1 MPRGGN
7 AAASSSSPAPAPA
20 EPGAAP
26 ASISR
31 GVKLSRKKHLV
42 ATEVG
47 ECAWIV
53 RGVLSPK
60 EASRLVSSADAR
72 GYARATSRGPKHG
85 EARRDH
91 GRAGYDDDA
100 FAVALWRDTGLAEA
114 VDASPIA
121 DLVAARGGGGGGR
134 RPAGLNP
141 SLRVYKYAPGEVFGA
156 HFDDSAD
163 TALGR
168 TELTFL
174 LYLTGGGGGGGGG
187 VIPGINDGTLHGGDT
202 VFYRGAHDDAK
213 ETHRVKPVCGTSLMF
228 RHGAACAPHASEAV
242 QRGIKI
248 VLRSDVVF
256 N

>member
-47 ECAWIV
+47 VGAWIV

-121 DLVAARGGGGGGR
+121 DLVAARGGPLRREQAEGPDERGHLPKLKHGR
-134 RPAGLNP
+134 RSFLSRCR
-141 SLRVYKYAPGEVFGA
+141 SL
-156 HFDDSAD
+156 
-163 TALGR
+163 
-168 TELTFL
+168 
-174 LYLTGGGGGGGGG
+174 
-187 VIPGINDGTLHGGDT
+187 
-202 VFYRGAHDDAK
+202 
-213 ETHRVKPVCGTSLMF
+213 SLF
-228 RHGAACAPHASEAV
+228 
-242 QRGIKI
+242 
-248 VLRSDVVF
+248 
-256 N
+256 